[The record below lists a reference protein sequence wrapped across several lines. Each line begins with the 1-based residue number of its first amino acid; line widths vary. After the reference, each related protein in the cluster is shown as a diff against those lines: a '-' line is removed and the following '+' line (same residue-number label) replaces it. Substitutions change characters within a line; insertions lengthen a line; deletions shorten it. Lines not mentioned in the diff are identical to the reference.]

1 MPSLKRECM
10 NINIETLIITAI
22 ETEKYLYQGLWTI
35 SKAKSKTKQFYFYQC
50 SSEFKPD
57 SPHDLSIDELFCFN
71 NTDLLRAKTKLTQID
86 ALYLLKYAL
95 LETIE
100 LMHSRPQRLTKIFS
114 TDTPLDE
121 MLERLVPDLNVEQLL
136 TLPDEIGFAAA
147 IDFSPKDEI
156 GRNAAKLLISNTM
169 LN

>member
-1 MPSLKRECM
+1 M

-22 ETEKYLYQGLWTI
+22 ESEAYLYQGLWTI
-35 SKAKSKTKQFYFYQC
+35 SEAKSKTKQFYFYQC
-50 SSEFKPD
+50 RSEFKPD

-71 NTDLLRAKTKLTQID
+71 NTDLLRAKAKLTQID

-95 LETIE
+95 LETIN
-100 LMHSRPQRLTKIFS
+100 LMNRRPKLSTKIFS
-114 TDTPLDE
+114 TDSPLDQ
-121 MLERLVPDLNVEQLL
+121 MLERLLPNLNVEQLL
-136 TLPDEIGFAAA
+136 ALPDEIGFAAA

-156 GRNAAKLLISNTM
+156 GANAAKLLISNTM